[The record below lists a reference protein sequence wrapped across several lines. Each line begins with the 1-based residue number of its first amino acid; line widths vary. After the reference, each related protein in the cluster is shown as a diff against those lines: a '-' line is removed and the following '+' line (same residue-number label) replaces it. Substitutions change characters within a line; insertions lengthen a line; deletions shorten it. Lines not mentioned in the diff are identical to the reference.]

1 MLKMN
6 KNFETFLVKFFIISL
21 ISFYKK
27 LDNSEERFGIAC
39 AFFENYF
46 GNELLE
52 DVQKH
57 FLNFENIEF
66 SFNKI
71 SDYIYYKLSKT
82 I

>member
-1 MLKMN
+1 MLKMT
-6 KNFETFLVKFFIISL
+6 KNFETFLVKFFINSL

-46 GNELLE
+46 GFELLE
-52 DVQKH
+52 DVQKQ
-57 FLNFENIEF
+57 FLNFENIEL

-71 SDYIYYKLSKT
+71 SEYIYDRLSR
-82 I
+82 